1 MSLPQTHAPTDEQSI
16 NWETLKSR
24 CIGRLDLV
32 EKALHRFQDSL
43 ADDLRSLEEAV
54 DTLDSEEVARIAHR
68 IKGTSLTVSADRLAG
83 FAMNLERQADE
94 DLDYDEE
101 SLADIRDECCR
112 LSQLISQHR
121 PGGSP

>member
-1 MSLPQTHAPTDEQSI
+1 MSLQQTHALTEEQSI

-32 EKALHRFQDSL
+32 EKALNRFQNSL
-43 ADDLRSLEEAV
+43 ADDLHSLEEAV
-54 DTLDSEEVARIAHR
+54 ETLDSQEVARIAHR

-83 FAMNLERQADE
+83 FAMHLERRAEE
-94 DLDYDEE
+94 DLSYDEE

-121 PGGSP
+121 SGGSS

>member
-1 MSLPQTHAPTDEQSI
+1 MSLQQTHAPAEEQSI

-32 EKALHRFQDSL
+32 EKALNRFQDSL
-43 ADDLRSLEEAV
+43 ADDLESLEEAV
-54 DTLDSEEVARIAHR
+54 EKLNSQEVARIAHR

-83 FAMNLERQADE
+83 YAMHLERQAEEE
-94 DLDYDEE
+94 DLNYDEA

-121 PGGSP
+121 SGGS

>member
-1 MSLPQTHAPTDEQSI
+1 MSLQQTHAPAEEQSI

-32 EKALHRFQDSL
+32 EKALNRFQDSL
-43 ADDLRSLEEAV
+43 VDDLQSLEEAME
-54 DTLDSEEVARIAHR
+54 TLNTQEVARIAHR

-83 FAMNLERQADE
+83 FAMHLERQAEE

-101 SLADIRDECCR
+101 ALADIRDECCR

-121 PGGSP
+121 TGGSQ

>member
-1 MSLPQTHAPTDEQSI
+1 MSLQQTHALAEEQSI

-32 EKALHRFQDSL
+32 EKALNRFQDAL
-43 ADDLRSLEEAV
+43 EGDLQSLEEAV
-54 DTLDSEEVARIAHR
+54 ETLNSEEVARIAHR

-83 FAMNLERQADE
+83 FALNLERQVEADSS
-94 DLDYDEE
+94 YDEA

-112 LSQLISQHR
+112 LSELISHHR
-121 PGGSP
+121 SGGIQ

>member
-1 MSLPQTHAPTDEQSI
+1 MSLQQTHAPADEQSI

-32 EKALHRFQDSL
+32 EKALNRFQDSL
-43 ADDLRSLEEAV
+43 EDDLQSLEEAV
-54 DTLDSEEVARIAHR
+54 ETLNSEEVARIAHR

-83 FAMNLERQADE
+83 FAMHLERQAEE
-94 DLDYDEE
+94 DSNYDEA

-121 PGGSP
+121 SGGSQ

>member
-1 MSLPQTHAPTDEQSI
+1 MSLQQTHAPAEDQSI

-32 EKALHRFQDSL
+32 EKALNRFQDSL
-43 ADDLRSLEEAV
+43 VDDLQSLEEAFE
-54 DTLDSEEVARIAHR
+54 TLNTEEVARIAHR

-83 FAMNLERQADE
+83 FAMHLERQAEE
-94 DLDYDEE
+94 DSNYNEA

-121 PGGSP
+121 TGENQ